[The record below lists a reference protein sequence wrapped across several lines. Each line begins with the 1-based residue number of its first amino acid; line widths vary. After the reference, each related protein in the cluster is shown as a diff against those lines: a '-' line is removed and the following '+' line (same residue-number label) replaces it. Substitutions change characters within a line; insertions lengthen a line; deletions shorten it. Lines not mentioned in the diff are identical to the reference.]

1 VAGLCVVAARAQETK
16 VRVLILAK
24 GTNSEA
30 RSATLFLREVLE
42 ETGRFDVRLSEV
54 PAGITLEAL
63 KDFDVVVENGGSAAE
78 KAVAEFL
85 EAGGGLVS
93 VHHGSERGGP
103 NEILNVSVVRG
114 ESPIVAGLKPA
125 YRVADRFIPYE
136 GSTNEGDVLA
146 TVDGKTVM
154 SASMS
159 NKGRVFC
166 TALGNDLAAMHEKLF
181 ITTLARGTEWA
192 ATGKVTLGQDLGPPE
207 PAANAVRALLITGGH
222 EHESE
227 FYSLFDGYKDLRWIE
242 NRPSDAAF
250 KKDLR
255 GRYDAIIMYDFT
267 RDLDEVSKKNLRD
280 YVENGGGVLVLHHAL
295 LSYEKW
301 PWWFQEVSGGRYLLD
316 NENGR
321 PPSTYKGEREFF
333 VTPAGDHPV
342 TAAIGAFHLWDEAYK
357 GMWTSSKNKPLLMTD
372 NPDSDPC
379 IAWVGPCQTARV
391 VCIQLGHGHTAFE
404 HPAYRALVHQ
414 AILWV
419 ARRETTT
426 TSELI
431 K

>member
-1 VAGLCVVAARAQETK
+1 
-16 VRVLILAK
+16 
-24 GTNSEA
+24 
-30 RSATLFLREVLE
+30 
-42 ETGRFDVRLSEV
+42 
-54 PAGITLEAL
+54 
-63 KDFDVVVENGGSAAE
+63 
-78 KAVAEFL
+78 
-85 EAGGGLVS
+85 
-93 VHHGSERGGP
+93 
-103 NEILNVSVVRG
+103 
-114 ESPIVAGLKPA
+114 
-125 YRVADRFIPYE
+125 
-136 GSTNEGDVLA
+136 
-146 TVDGKTVM
+146 
-154 SASMS
+154 
-159 NKGRVFC
+159 
-166 TALGNDLAAMHEKLF
+166 MHEKLF

-192 ATGKVTLGQDLGPPE
+192 ATGKVTLGTDLGPPGR
-207 PAANAVRALLITGGH
+207 AKNGVRALLITGGH

-227 FYSLFDGYKDLRWIE
+227 FYSLFDGYNDLRWIQ
-242 NRPSDAAF
+242 NQPSDTAF

-267 RDLDEVSKKNLRD
+267 RDLDEISKKNLRD

-342 TAAIGAFHLWDEAYK
+342 TAGIGAFHLWDEAYK
-357 GMWTSSKNKPLLMTD
+357 GMWTSPKNKPLLMTD

-419 ARRETTT
+419 AGRKT
-426 TSELI
+426 TSTSEQI